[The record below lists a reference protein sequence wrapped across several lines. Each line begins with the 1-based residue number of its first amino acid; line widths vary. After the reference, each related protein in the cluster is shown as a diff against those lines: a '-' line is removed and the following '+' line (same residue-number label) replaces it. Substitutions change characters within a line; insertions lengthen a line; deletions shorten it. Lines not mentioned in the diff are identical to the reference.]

1 MSIEVY
7 ELERKCY
14 TEFET
19 PLANLVKLFFGKIY
33 AKINASLLLKLRQS
47 WRKLRLQ
54 KFYIIEPVVE
64 KFYLPYIIKL
74 FTVVNSAIL

>member
-19 PLANLVKLFFGKIY
+19 PLANLVKLFS
-33 AKINASLLLKLRQS
+33 AKFTQKLKRLLLKLHQF

-74 FTVVNSAIL
+74 FAVVNSAIL